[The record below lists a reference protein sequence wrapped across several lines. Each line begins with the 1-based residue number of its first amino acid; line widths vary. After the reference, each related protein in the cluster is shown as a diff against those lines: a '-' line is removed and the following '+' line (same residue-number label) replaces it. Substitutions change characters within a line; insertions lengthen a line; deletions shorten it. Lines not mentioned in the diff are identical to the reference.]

1 MCTLS
6 QGCFAVNLLGEK
18 RGPGWGREGVGV
30 VNVLNNMHMCEDK
43 FSSTKCSDNAELDEI
58 LKAAK
63 QRHST

>member
-1 MCTLS
+1 MYSLTGLFCSKSLR
-6 QGCFAVNLLGEK
+6 GEERSRPG
-18 RGPGWGREGVGV
+18 RGGVGV
-30 VNVLNNMHMCEDK
+30 VNVLNNMHMREYK

>member
-1 MCTLS
+1 MYSLTGLFCSKSLRGEERS
-6 QGCFAVNLLGEK
+6 RLG
-18 RGPGWGREGVGV
+18 RGGVGV

-43 FSSTKCSDNAELDEI
+43 FSSTKCSDNAHLDEI

>member
-1 MCTLS
+1 MYSLTGLFCSKSLRREERS
-6 QGCFAVNLLGEK
+6 RL
-18 RGPGWGREGVGV
+18 GREGVGV